1 MELIDARFVD
11 VSAFLIVT
19 PGPTWRLSPAMPW
32 AAGDCLARRVS
43 QVLLTSA
50 HVALQ

>member
-19 PGPTWRLSPAMPW
+19 LAPHGACHPLCLGRRETASPR
-32 AAGDCLARRVS
+32 GS
-43 QVLLTSA
+43 LTRS
-50 HVALQ
+50 

>member
-1 MELIDARFVD
+1 MELIDARFVG

-19 PGPTWRLSPAMPW
+19 PGATWRLSPAMPW
-32 AAGDCLARRVS
+32 AAEDCLAQRIS
-43 QVLLTSA
+43 HTLLTSA